1 MRRYFFNIICPIF
14 IINLIFAFSYAFAEV
29 PDIVSQQK
37 NSVVN
42 IYVRNENNDLIVTGS
57 GFIVDKSGLVVT
69 NCDVIVKWLKEIPNS
84 LVAETERGIQLP
96 IENLISKRCDN
107 NLALIKVGGKDLP
120 SATIAENYTPRKGED
135 IFVFGIPSDLETKVT
150 EGIVKDVL
158 ERRRL
163 IQVSIPIS
171 PEKIGSP
178 VFNNNGEV
186 VAALTSLP
194 RKGKGRHFAAL
205 LKNIIKQ
212 LNKYNKPQTELAKK
226 TPLRIPSPVPKA
238 YHRERETEK
247 KREDFKECFLR
258 GSSYQELDMYS
269 EAIKSYEKAIE
280 LKPDFADAFTNLG
293 IVYYK
298 LAKYEEAIKA
308 YKQAVRVNP
317 DSTLLYNKIGSVYV
331 IIGSYSKAIDNFK
344 KATDIDPKDAI
355 SHYNLGIAYYLSGD
369 RDSAL
374 SEYDVLKEIDKERA
388 KSLID
393 VIY

>member
-1 MRRYFFNIICPIF
+1 MKRYFFNIICLIF

-42 IYVRNENNDLIVTGS
+42 IYVRNENNDLIATGS
-57 GFIVDKSGLVVT
+57 GFIVDKSGVIVT

-84 LVAETERGIQLP
+84 LVAETEGGTQLP

-107 NLALIKVGGKDLP
+107 NLALIKVEGKDLP
-120 SATIAENYTPRKGED
+120 SATIAENYIPRIGED
-135 IFVFGIPSDLETKVT
+135 IFVFGIPSDLETKVSA
-150 EGIVKDVL
+150 GIIKDVL
-158 ERRRL
+158 QQKKL
-163 IQVSIPIS
+163 IQISIPVS

-178 VFNNNGEV
+178 VFSKNGEV

-226 TPLRIPSPVPKA
+226 APLRIPSPGPKA
-238 YHRERETEK
+238 YHHEKEKEK
-247 KREDFKECFLR
+247 KREDFKEYFLR

-269 EAIKSYEKAIE
+269 EAIKSYQKTIE
-280 LKPDFADAFTNLG
+280 LKPDFSDAFTNLG

-298 LAKYEEAIKA
+298 LARYDEAINA
-308 YKQAVRVNP
+308 YKQAVRINP
-317 DSTLLYNKIGSVYV
+317 DSTLLYNKIGSAYV
-331 IIGSYSKAIDNFK
+331 ILGSYSKAVDNFK
-344 KATDIDPKDAI
+344 KATEIDPKDAL

-374 SEYDVLKEIDKERA
+374 DEYDVLKEIDKERA
-388 KSLID
+388 KSLLD